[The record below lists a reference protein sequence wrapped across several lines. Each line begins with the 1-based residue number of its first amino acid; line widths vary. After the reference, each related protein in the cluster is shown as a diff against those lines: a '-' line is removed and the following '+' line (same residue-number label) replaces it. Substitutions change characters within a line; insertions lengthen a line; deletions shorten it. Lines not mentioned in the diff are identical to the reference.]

1 METLKNVLVG
11 VDPSPESARAAAMGC
26 RFAEVAGG
34 SCHLLHVADDLLVGV
49 TMFGPPPTL
58 QRLELRQRRE
68 DLQKML
74 RNTLSAGV
82 LQHLEITLGSPARVL
97 EERAAEADL
106 LVLGG
111 KHHTVLERWLSG
123 STVHQVVRSL
133 RTPLL
138 VAGPSGDTPYRILAA
153 VDLSSAATEVL
164 AEARRVARLFRSE
177 LAVLHVVEPPPVYG
191 ALSPIGIPLGEMVT
205 QADWNGAA
213 EKAFDQQVWPQV
225 DYARAERILR
235 FGAAGETIRAE
246 VERWHPDL
254 VVVGSHGRGW
264 TEWLLLGSTTHDLLN
279 DLRTSLLVVP
289 VGKPVTRV
297 LHPVELPALERQW
310 EVL

>member
-1 METLKNVLVG
+1 MESLKNILVG

-26 RFAEVAGG
+26 RYAEIGG
-34 SCHLLHVADDLLVGV
+34 GGCQLLHVADDLLAGV

-58 QRLELRQRRE
+58 QSLELHQRRV
-68 DLQKML
+68 DLQKAL
-74 RNTLSAGV
+74 RNAVRSGV
-82 LQHLEITLGSPARVL
+82 LERLEITLGSPVRIL
-97 EERAAEADL
+97 EERAADADL

-111 KHHTVLERWLSG
+111 KHHSVLERWLSG
-123 STVHQVVRSL
+123 STVHQVVRHL

-138 VAGPSGDTPYRILAA
+138 IAGPSGDTPYRILAA
-153 VDLSSAATEVL
+153 VDLSSAAADVL
-164 AEARRVARLFRSE
+164 AEARRIARLFRSE

-205 QADWNGAA
+205 EADWNRAA
-213 EKAFDQQVWPQV
+213 EETFDHEIWARV

-235 FGAAGETIRAE
+235 FGAPSGSIRSE
-246 VERWHPDL
+246 IERWHPDL

-264 TEWLLLGSTTHDLLN
+264 TERLLLGGTTHELLN

-297 LHPVELPALERQW
+297 LHPVTLPALAW
-310 EVL
+310 E